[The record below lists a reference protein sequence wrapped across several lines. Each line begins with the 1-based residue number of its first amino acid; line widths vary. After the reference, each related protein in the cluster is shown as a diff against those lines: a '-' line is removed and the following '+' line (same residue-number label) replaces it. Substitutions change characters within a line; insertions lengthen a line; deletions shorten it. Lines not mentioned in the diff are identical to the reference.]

1 MKAAGVKYIIVDYDS
16 KLHQKQVQE
25 AWKRWGIKLIPG
37 AGKRCH
43 DRKKGRFPVDYPEL
57 MPLDRTIHHRWK
69 NEKHGGLCAL
79 WNSRKPSRKNV
90 GGFFNDIIS
99 SWESIPQSIY
109 ENAIEGTRKVCLQIQ
124 ANDGII
130 R

>member
-1 MKAAGVKYIIVDYDS
+1 MKAAGVKYMIVDNDS

-43 DRKKGRFPVDYPEL
+43 DRKKGGFPVDYPEL

-69 NEKHGGLCAL
+69 NENTAAFVRCGI
-79 WNSRKPSRKNV
+79 R
-90 GGFFNDIIS
+90 
-99 SWESIPQSIY
+99 ESHH
-109 ENAIEGTRKVCLQIQ
+109 EKM
-124 ANDGII
+124 
-130 R
+130 